1 MKNYKNNIV
10 YCISVIIFLIFIMVP
25 ILWCFIISISFE
37 KDIFN
42 DMSVFFPKNISFI
55 NYLKLLNPNIR
66 EGTNFLL
73 AMKNSLFTSS
83 ITVFIGTPLAVMCG
97 YSFAR
102 FKYRKGIKIFMGI
115 LISTMIIPFFTTII
129 PLYTLFAKFNLLN
142 SIGWLAIIYI
152 SSFLPMVTW
161 ITTNYFKEFPIEI
174 EEMALIDGCTRF
186 QVIIKILLPNVY
198 PIILTG
204 MLIIFLRAWSQ
215 YQLPLILAASR
226 NVKPLTV
233 LLAEFSS
240 KDLILYG
247 QIAAAGILTLLP
259 PMIFSFIFRKYLISG
274 LTKGVS

>member
-55 NYLKLLNPNIR
+55 NYLKLLNLNIR

-83 ITVFIGTPLAVMCG
+83 ITVFIGTPLAVICG

-115 LISTMIIPFFTTII
+115 LLSTMIIPFFTTII

-226 NVKPLTV
+226 DVKPLTV

>member
-115 LISTMIIPFFTTII
+115 LLSTIIIPFFTTII

-174 EEMALIDGCTRF
+174 EEMTLIDGCTRF

-226 NVKPLTV
+226 DVKPLTV

>member
-73 AMKNSLFTSS
+73 AMKNSIFTSS

-115 LISTMIIPFFTTII
+115 LLSTMIIPFFTTII

>member
-10 YCISVIIFLIFIMVP
+10 YCISVIIFLIFKMVP

-115 LISTMIIPFFTTII
+115 LLSTMIIPFFTTII

-226 NVKPLTV
+226 DVKPLTV

>member
-55 NYLKLLNPNIR
+55 NYLKLLNPNIK

-115 LISTMIIPFFTTII
+115 LLSTMIIPFFTTII

-161 ITTNYFKEFPIEI
+161 VTTNYFKEFPIEI

-226 NVKPLTV
+226 DVKPLTV

>member
-83 ITVFIGTPLAVMCG
+83 ITVFIGTPLAVICG

-115 LISTMIIPFFTTII
+115 LLSTMIIPFFTTII

-226 NVKPLTV
+226 DVKPLTV

>member
-55 NYLKLLNPNIR
+55 NYLKLLNPNIK

-115 LISTMIIPFFTTII
+115 LLSTMIIPFFTTII

-226 NVKPLTV
+226 DVKPLTV

>member
-115 LISTMIIPFFTTII
+115 LLSTMIIPFFTTII

-186 QVIIKILLPNVY
+186 QAIIKILLPNVY

>member
-1 MKNYKNNIV
+1 
-10 YCISVIIFLIFIMVP
+10 
-25 ILWCFIISISFE
+25 
-37 KDIFN
+37 
-42 DMSVFFPKNISFI
+42 
-55 NYLKLLNPNIR
+55 
-66 EGTNFLL
+66 
-73 AMKNSLFTSS
+73 MKNSLFTSS

-115 LISTMIIPFFTTII
+115 LLSTMIIPFFTTII

-226 NVKPLTV
+226 DVKPLTV

>member
-115 LISTMIIPFFTTII
+115 LLSTMIIPFFTTII

-226 NVKPLTV
+226 DVKPLTV

-259 PMIFSFIFRKYLISG
+259 PMIFSFIFRKHLISG

>member
-42 DMSVFFPKNISFI
+42 DMSVFFPKNINFI

-102 FKYRKGIKIFMGI
+102 FKCRKGIKIFMGI
-115 LISTMIIPFFTTII
+115 LLSTMIIPFFTTII

-226 NVKPLTV
+226 DVKPLTV

>member
-115 LISTMIIPFFTTII
+115 LLSTMIIPFFTTII

-226 NVKPLTV
+226 DVKPLTV

-247 QIAAAGILTLLP
+247 QIAASGILTLLP

>member
-1 MKNYKNNIV
+1 MKNYKNNIA

-115 LISTMIIPFFTTII
+115 LLSTMIIPFFTTII

-226 NVKPLTV
+226 DVKPLTV

-274 LTKGVS
+274 LTKGVF

>member
-1 MKNYKNNIV
+1 MKNYKNNIT

-115 LISTMIIPFFTTII
+115 LLSTMIIPFFTTII

-226 NVKPLTV
+226 DVKPLTV

>member
-1 MKNYKNNIV
+1 MKNYKNNII

-97 YSFAR
+97 YSFTR

-115 LISTMIIPFFTTII
+115 LLSTMIIPFFTTII

-226 NVKPLTV
+226 DVKPLTV

>member
-1 MKNYKNNIV
+1 MKNYKNNIA

-115 LISTMIIPFFTTII
+115 LLSTMIIPFFTTII
-129 PLYTLFAKFNLLN
+129 PLYTLFVKFNLLN

-226 NVKPLTV
+226 DVKPLTV

>member
-115 LISTMIIPFFTTII
+115 LLSTMIIPFFTTII

-226 NVKPLTV
+226 DVKPLTV

>member
-115 LISTMIIPFFTTII
+115 LLSTMIIPFFTTII

-142 SIGWLAIIYI
+142 SIEWLAIIYI

-226 NVKPLTV
+226 DVKPLTV

-259 PMIFSFIFRKYLISG
+259 PMIFSFIFRKHLISG

>member
-55 NYLKLLNPNIR
+55 NYLKLLNPNMR

-83 ITVFIGTPLAVMCG
+83 ITVFIGTPLAVICG

-115 LISTMIIPFFTTII
+115 LLSTMIIPFFTTII

-226 NVKPLTV
+226 DVKPLTV

>member
-102 FKYRKGIKIFMGI
+102 FKYRKGIKIFM
-115 LISTMIIPFFTTII
+115 
-129 PLYTLFAKFNLLN
+129 
-142 SIGWLAIIYI
+142 
-152 SSFLPMVTW
+152 
-161 ITTNYFKEFPIEI
+161 
-174 EEMALIDGCTRF
+174 
-186 QVIIKILLPNVY
+186 
-198 PIILTG
+198 
-204 MLIIFLRAWSQ
+204 
-215 YQLPLILAASR
+215 
-226 NVKPLTV
+226 
-233 LLAEFSS
+233 
-240 KDLILYG
+240 
-247 QIAAAGILTLLP
+247 
-259 PMIFSFIFRKYLISG
+259 
-274 LTKGVS
+274 

>member
-115 LISTMIIPFFTTII
+115 LLSTMIIPFFTTII

-174 EEMALIDGCTRF
+174 EEMALIDGCIRF

-226 NVKPLTV
+226 DVKPLTV

>member
-115 LISTMIIPFFTTII
+115 LLSTMIIPFFTTII

-226 NVKPLTV
+226 DVKPLTV

-274 LTKGVS
+274 LTKGVF

>member
-42 DMSVFFPKNISFI
+42 DTSVFFPKNISFI

-115 LISTMIIPFFTTII
+115 LLSTMIIPFFTTII

-226 NVKPLTV
+226 DVKPLTV

>member
-73 AMKNSLFTSS
+73 AMKNSIFTSS

-115 LISTMIIPFFTTII
+115 LLSTMIIPFFTTII

-226 NVKPLTV
+226 DVKPLTV

>member
-83 ITVFIGTPLAVMCG
+83 ITVFIGTPLAVICG

-115 LISTMIIPFFTTII
+115 LLSTMIIPFFTTII

-226 NVKPLTV
+226 DVKPLTV

-259 PMIFSFIFRKYLISG
+259 PMIFSFIFRKHLISG

>member
-1 MKNYKNNIV
+1 MKKDRDNII
-10 YCISVIIFLIFIMVP
+10 YYISVFFFLISILVP
-25 ILWCFIISISFE
+25 IIWCFIISISFE
-37 KDIFN
+37 KDIFS
-42 DMSVFFPKNISFI
+42 DKLVLLPKSISFS
-55 NYLKLLNPNIR
+55 NYFRLLSLDTK
-66 EGTNFLL
+66 EGSNFLL

-83 ITVFIGTPLAVMCG
+83 ITVFIGTPLAVMSG

-102 FKYRKGIKIFMGI
+102 FDKRKGVRLFMGT
-115 LISTMIIPFFTTII
+115 LLTTMVIPLFTTII
-129 PLYTLFAKFNLLN
+129 PLYTIFSKLN
-142 SIGWLAIIYI
+142 ILNNITWVAIIYV
-152 SSFLPMVTW
+152 SSFLPLVTW

-174 EEMALIDGCTRF
+174 EEMALIDGCTRL

-198 PIILTG
+198 PIIITS

-226 NVKPLTV
+226 DVKPLTV

-240 KDLILYG
+240 KDMILYG

-259 PMIFSFIFRKYLISG
+259 PMIFSFVFRKYLISG

>member
-42 DMSVFFPKNISFI
+42 DMSIFFPKNISFI

-115 LISTMIIPFFTTII
+115 LLSTMIIPFFTTII

-226 NVKPLTV
+226 DVKPLTV

>member
-115 LISTMIIPFFTTII
+115 LFSTMIIPFFTTII

-226 NVKPLTV
+226 DVKPLTV

>member
-1 MKNYKNNIV
+1 MKNYKNNIA

-42 DMSVFFPKNISFI
+42 DMSVFFPKNISSI

-115 LISTMIIPFFTTII
+115 LLSTMIIPFFTTII

-226 NVKPLTV
+226 DVKPLTV

>member
-115 LISTMIIPFFTTII
+115 LLSTMIIPFFTTII
-129 PLYTLFAKFNLLN
+129 PLYTLFVKFNLLN

-226 NVKPLTV
+226 DVKPLTV

>member
-83 ITVFIGTPLAVMCG
+83 ITIFIGTPLAVMCG

-115 LISTMIIPFFTTII
+115 LLSTMIIPFFTTII

-226 NVKPLTV
+226 DVKPLTV

>member
-1 MKNYKNNIV
+1 MKNYKNNIA

-115 LISTMIIPFFTTII
+115 LLSTMIIPFFTTII

-174 EEMALIDGCTRF
+174 EEMALIDSCTRF

-226 NVKPLTV
+226 DVKPLTV